1 MIIKPQPVQE
11 KFLKSSADIML
22 FGSGA
27 GVGKTYA
34 LLLDHLRWVEIPEFR
49 GLIVRK
55 SYAQIFEAGGL
66 WDEAKKIFPHFGGKP
81 LLTPKPRFTFPSGA
95 EIYFKYSDSEKK
107 VEDNFQGIQADLIS
121 IDEVGTNF
129 TLREVI
135 YITSRLR
142 SMTKIDSY
150 VRMTCNPNPNSFL
163 RQMIDWWLLPDET
176 PDFSKSG
183 VIRYYYLRNNEF
195 IFGDSK
201 KELIDKYAE
210 DDDDNP
216 LSFTFIP
223 ARIEDNA
230 ALLEKEPKYKQRL
243 RNLSQQ
249 DRLALLDGSW
259 ATVDNPMALF
269 KHSDINKNRLPTYD
283 HTQAVRIVVAIDP
296 AGSHNKNSDDTGIV
310 VVAMDSNNICY
321 VLEDATDKY
330 TPEKWAEKAINL
342 YDKYQADCIVA
353 EKNYGGEMVEN
364 TIRSKARILGKEIKP
379 KLVNASRG
387 KAVRAEP
394 VSLLYSSGEVKHVG
408 YELMELEKE
417 MCNWIPND
425 QTMKSPNRLD
435 ALVWGV
441 TELCITKKRRVRAI
455 VV

>member
-1 MIIKPQPVQE
+1 MIIKPQIVQE
-11 KFLKSSADIML
+11 KFLTTPADVAL
-22 FGSGA
+22 FGGSA
-27 GVGKTYA
+27 GGGKTFA
-34 LLLDHLRWVEIPEFR
+34 SLIDHMRWKDIENYQ

-55 SYAQIFEAGGL
+55 SYQQIFSAGGL
-66 WDEAKKIFPHFGGKP
+66 WDEAKKIYPMFGGVPFK
-81 LLTPKPRFTFPSGA
+81 TPIPRFVFPSGA
-95 EIYFKYSDSEKK
+95 QVTFKHSGR
-107 VEDNFQGIQADLIS
+107 VEDVELNFQGIQADVIT
-121 IDEVGTNF
+121 IDEAANGF
-129 TLREVI
+129 TLREI
-135 YITSRLR
+135 LYIQSRLR
-142 SMTKIDSY
+142 SMTKLNAY
-150 VRMTCNPNPNSFL
+150 MRMTCNPNANSFL
-163 RQMIDWWLLPDET
+163 RKMVDWYLLPDET

-183 VIRYYYLRNNEF
+183 ILRYYLMINGEF
-195 IFGDSK
+195 VWADHPQ
-201 KELIDKYAE
+201 ELIEKYNR
-210 DDDDNP
+210 NP

-223 ARIEDNA
+223 ATLTDNP
-230 ALLEKEPKYKQRL
+230 ALLEKEPLYKEKL
-243 RNLSQQ
+243 ENLSEQ
-249 DRLALLDGSW
+249 DVLALLKGSW
-259 ATVDNPMALF
+259 AVVDNPLSLF
-269 KHSDINKNRLPTYD
+269 KQSDINKNRVSKFD

-310 VVAMDSNNICY
+310 VVAMDANNICY
-321 VLEDATDKY
+321 VLEDATGKY
-330 TPEKWAEKAINL
+330 TPEQWAEKAINL

-394 VSLLYSSGEVKHVG
+394 VSLLYASGEVKHVG

-425 QTMKSPNRLD
+425 PTMKSPNRLD